1 VDLTKKP
8 KPNTL
13 WRHFKG
19 TVYIVVPNPMSSDDG
34 RPLME
39 ERVFYRRFGDTSR
52 ETWGRPFEEWDN
64 VLPGGIRRFTFV
76 DDYKG
81 Q

>member
-1 VDLTKKP
+1 
-8 KPNTL
+8 
-13 WRHFKG
+13 
-19 TVYIVVPNPMSSDDG
+19 MSSDDG